1 MTTLI
6 SRLLRPLLNR
16 ALTAPIL
23 LLLAAST
30 AFAINAPDEEVKV
43 RKLTAEEILEITV
56 NKTWVV
62 DFDNMALTAT
72 TFYKDTGERFT
83 ERQGDVE
90 RMQWFVDEA
99 NNRRCVQS
107 SFGTRCG
114 FIVSFDETVKIC
126 MRLEPLGDCSYTVVR
141 IEDGDYFDLESRAGF
156 ML

>member
-1 MTTLI
+1 MTSLI
-6 SRLLRPLLNR
+6 SRLRPLLNQ
-16 ALTAPIL
+16 AITAPL
-23 LLLAAST
+23 LLVCAAST
-30 AFAINAPDEEVKV
+30 AFALNAPDEEVTV

-56 NKTWVV
+56 NKTWIV
-62 DFDNMALTAT
+62 DFDNLSLTAT

-83 ERQGDVE
+83 ERQGEVE

-99 NNRRCVQS
+99 HNRRCVHS

-141 IEDGDYFDLESRAGF
+141 IEDGDYFNLESRAGF
-156 ML
+156 LL

>member
-23 LLLAAST
+23 LLLAASA

-90 RMQWFVDEA
+90 
-99 NNRRCVQS
+99 
-107 SFGTRCG
+107 
-114 FIVSFDETVKIC
+114 
-126 MRLEPLGDCSYTVVR
+126 
-141 IEDGDYFDLESRAGF
+141 
-156 ML
+156 